1 MGDQTPFVPRTAE
14 PLGQTRDSG
23 CAQDSG
29 TWRNGTVALG
39 SCLEPCCPLHPCL
52 GNEGVHGALQHHVNV
67 QQWHLWCSSIA
78 KRTNTG
84 ASTSGRLGKRRT
96 RAPHQSLASGGC
108 GTPCIGAAKSAPA
121 AQTLALRNSD
131 LTTEPVLPLG
141 CRRTGHPQSP
151 VAPIHVPR
159 AMLLA
164 RCHQPSATG
173 VPETKSMR
181 PFPAGRA
188 CP

>member
-1 MGDQTPFVPRTAE
+1 MKGSAPMGDQTPFMPRTAE

-84 ASTSGRLGKRRT
+84 ASTSGKLGKRRT
-96 RAPHQSLASGGC
+96 RAPHQSLASGEC

-121 AQTLALRNSD
+121 AQTLALRNSETSPRN
-131 LTTEPVLPLG
+131 LSPCWGAGEQGAHRVQWLPSMCPEPCFRPGATSPVPLG
-141 CRRTGHPQSP
+141 YQ
-151 VAPIHVPR
+151 
-159 AMLLA
+159 
-164 RCHQPSATG
+164 
-173 VPETKSMR
+173 R
-181 PFPAGRA
+181 PNP
-188 CP
+188 